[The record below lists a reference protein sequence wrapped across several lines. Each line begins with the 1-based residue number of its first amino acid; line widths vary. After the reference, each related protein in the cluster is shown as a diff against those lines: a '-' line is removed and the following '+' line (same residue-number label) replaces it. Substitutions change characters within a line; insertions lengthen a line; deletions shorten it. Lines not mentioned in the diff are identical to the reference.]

1 MSFSDQFVK
10 DYIEAT
16 GMEVWVAK
24 GLLRELRVQR
34 GMRKYPYRKLPV
46 DQRPKFDDTEIDRE
60 MEFLKKVIHQ
70 LESDQE
76 QTSEN

>member
-1 MSFSDQFVK
+1 MYSDQFVS

-16 GMEVWVAK
+16 KMEAWVARD
-24 GLLRELRVQR
+24 LIRELRVDR

-60 MEFLKKVIHQ
+60 IELLERVIHQ
-70 LESDQE
+70 LESDPV
-76 QTSEN
+76 QTS

>member
-1 MSFSDQFVK
+1 MNSSDQFIK

-16 GMEVWVAK
+16 KMEASVAK
-24 GLLRELRVQR
+24 GLVRELRFNR
-34 GMRKYPYRKLPV
+34 GMRAHKYRRLPM
-46 DQRPKFDDTEIDRE
+46 DQRPKFDNTEIDRE
-60 MEFLKKVIHQ
+60 IELLERVIHE

>member
-1 MSFSDQFVK
+1 M
-10 DYIEAT
+10 EA
-16 GMEVWVAK
+16 WVAE

-70 LESDQE
+70 LEGDQK

>member
-1 MSFSDQFVK
+1 M
-10 DYIEAT
+10 EA
-16 GMEVWVAK
+16 WVAE

>member
-16 GMEVWVAK
+16 KMEAWVAK
-24 GLLRELRVQR
+24 GRLRELRYQR

-60 MEFLKKVIHQ
+60 IEFLERVIHQ
-70 LESDQE
+70 LENDQE

>member
-1 MSFSDQFVK
+1 MSFSDQFIK

-16 GMEVWVAK
+16 GMEAWVAE

>member
-1 MSFSDQFVK
+1 MSFSDQFIK

-16 GMEVWVAK
+16 GMEAWVA
-24 GLLRELRVQR
+24 RERVGQLEYNK

-60 MEFLKKVIHQ
+60 IEFLERVIHQ
-70 LESDQE
+70 LENDQE

>member
-16 GMEVWVAK
+16 KMEVWVAE
-24 GLLRELRVQR
+24 GRLRELRYQR

-70 LESDQE
+70 LEGDQK

>member
-1 MSFSDQFVK
+1 M
-10 DYIEAT
+10 EA
-16 GMEVWVAK
+16 WVAEDR
-24 GLLRELRVQR
+24 LRELRYQR

-70 LESDQE
+70 LESDPV
-76 QTSEN
+76 QTS

>member
-16 GMEVWVAK
+16 KMEAWVAK
-24 GLLRELRVQR
+24 GRLRELRYQR

-46 DQRPKFDDTEIDRE
+46 DQRPKFDDT
-60 MEFLKKVIHQ
+60 
-70 LESDQE
+70 
-76 QTSEN
+76 

>member
-1 MSFSDQFVK
+1 MSFSDQFIS
-10 DYIEAT
+10 DYIKAT
-16 GMEVWVAK
+16 GMETWVARD
-24 GLLRELRVQR
+24 LIRELRVDR

-60 MEFLKKVIHQ
+60 IELLERVIHQ

>member
-1 MSFSDQFVK
+1 
-10 DYIEAT
+10 
-16 GMEVWVAK
+16 MEVWVAK

>member
-1 MSFSDQFVK
+1 MSFSDQFIK

-16 GMEVWVAK
+16 GMEASVAK
-24 GLLRELRVQR
+24 GLVRELQFNR
-34 GMRKYPYRKLPV
+34 GMRAHKYRRLPM
-46 DQRPKFDDTEIDRE
+46 DQRPKFDNTEIDRE
-60 MEFLKKVIHQ
+60 IELLERVIHE